1 MKKMEFLV
9 LALSMMVAMVAP
21 ALAAQNPEASQGS
34 YDIAVYISGTDILAE
49 DSNGQVISSG
59 VAGTDDSRVIQTA
72 VNAISDGT
80 ILLQAGTYTLS
91 DSAEVRVSN
100 PEMGSL
106 TVISTPSEARIY
118 LDGADTGKATPYTF
132 TGISPG
138 VHNVSVKLSGYTT
151 PEPQTV
157 TVTAGGEAT
166 ADLVLEA
173 EEPSDVQKP
182 YAAHAVPGR
191 INFVDFDFGGEGVA
205 YHDTTAGNQGDYA
218 YRTDD
223 ADVDT
228 GKRDA
233 VNVPVI
239 AHTYAGEWLLYS
251 QVQVAESGTYDATF
265 YTSTTEDGKSFS
277 VLVDGKKVAT
287 VNAPNTGSW
296 YTFGPTTVQIPLTAG
311 EHTVKIAMD
320 TGWVDMAYVDLKPTS
335 SSPAPSGKPDLVV
348 TDISWDPANPAS
360 GSAVTLSATIK
371 NQGSA
376 PTPAGVKHGVLFTF
390 DDGAAGPGVWSDTH
404 TGSIA
409 PGAWVTVTASGGSAG
424 ATWEAVAGT
433 HTVKAHVDDV
443 NRIAESDETN
453 NVRTEQITVAK
464 VIPTPTPTEE
474 PSDVQKPYAAH
485 TVPGRINFADFDF
498 GGEGVAYHDTTAG
511 NQGDYAYRTDDADVD
526 TGKRD
531 AVNVPVVAHTYAGEW
546 LSYSQVQV
554 AESGTYDATFYTSTT
569 EDGKSFSVLV
579 DGKKVATVNVP
590 NTGNWYTF
598 GPTTVQIPLTAG
610 EHTVKIAMDTGWVD
624 MAYVEFAPAAPTPT
638 PTPTPKP
645 TPAPT
650 PSSEYGADA
659 NPTGNPIGGGN
670 GYTDIISR
678 DDPRVKFIVDT
689 RDELL
694 SALQSARSGDVIYVE
709 GNANIDMSGHFN
721 IQVPAGVTIASN
733 RGENGAAGGRIF
745 QIRLSNDQAADW
757 TPMFKAAGQNV
768 RITGLRIEGP
778 DKTTGSVGQTRLG
791 IFSSYRN
798 LEVDN
803 CEIWGW
809 SGAGVSLYGT
819 GGSDMQ
825 SGGYVHHNYIH
836 HCQMNGLG
844 YGVVVSGGSTS
855 LVEANYIDYCRH
867 AIAGSGLPGDG
878 YEARYNICGPNFIA
892 SYAYQFDM
900 HGTPDPS
907 GSGTMAGDIIKIHH
921 NTFMATG
928 PADSYAALICGIPR
942 VGAYIDHNW
951 FYYDQAPPIAQMN
964 GKGKITMTDNLIGQK
979 KVLYSSGPIRY
990 W

>member
-106 TVISTPSEARIY
+106 AVTSTPSEARIY
-118 LDGADTGKATPYTF
+118 LDGADTGEATPYTF

-138 VHNVSVKLSGYTT
+138 VHNVSVELSGYTT

-166 ADLVLEA
+166 ANIALEA

-182 YAAHAVPGR
+182 YAAHTVPGR

-205 YHDTTAGNQGDYA
+205 YHDTQAGNQGDYA

-233 VNVPVI
+233 VNVPVV
-239 AHTYAGEWLLYS
+239 AHTYAGEWLSYS

-320 TGWVDMAYVDLKPTS
+320 TGWVDMAYV
-335 SSPAPSGKPDLVV
+335 
-348 TDISWDPANPAS
+348 
-360 GSAVTLSATIK
+360 
-371 NQGSA
+371 
-376 PTPAGVKHGVLFTF
+376 
-390 DDGAAGPGVWSDTH
+390 
-404 TGSIA
+404 
-409 PGAWVTVTASGGSAG
+409 
-424 ATWEAVAGT
+424 
-433 HTVKAHVDDV
+433 
-443 NRIAESDETN
+443 
-453 NVRTEQITVAK
+453 
-464 VIPTPTPTEE
+464 
-474 PSDVQKPYAAH
+474 
-485 TVPGRINFADFDF
+485 
-498 GGEGVAYHDTTAG
+498 
-511 NQGDYAYRTDDADVD
+511 
-526 TGKRD
+526 
-531 AVNVPVVAHTYAGEW
+531 
-546 LSYSQVQV
+546 
-554 AESGTYDATFYTSTT
+554 
-569 EDGKSFSVLV
+569 
-579 DGKKVATVNVP
+579 
-590 NTGNWYTF
+590 
-598 GPTTVQIPLTAG
+598 
-610 EHTVKIAMDTGWVD
+610 
-624 MAYVEFAPAAPTPT
+624 EFASVAPTPT

-645 TPAPT
+645 TPTPVPT

-659 NPTGNPIGGGN
+659 NPTGNPIGGGD

-709 GNANIDMSGHFN
+709 GNANIDMSGYVD
-721 IQVPAGVTIASN
+721 IYVPAGVTIASN
-733 RGENGAAGGRIF
+733 RGENGAAGGRIY
-745 QIRLSNDQAADW
+745 QNRDGGGWEYDW
-757 TPMFKAAGQNV
+757 APLFRTAGQNA
-768 RITGLRIEGP
+768 RFTGLRIEGP
-778 DKTTGSVGQTRLG
+778 DKTTSAPRARCAIHAT
-791 IFSSYRN
+791 YP

-803 CEIWGW
+803 CEIAGW
-809 SGAGVSLYGT
+809 SFTGIGIYRTGGVS
-819 GGSDMQ
+819 DMKN
-825 SGGYVHHNYIH
+825 GGYFHHNHIH
-836 HCQMNGLG
+836 HCQWNEMG
-844 YGVVVSGGSTS
+844 YGIVVNDGAVC
-855 LVEANYIDYCRH
+855 LIEANYLEYCRH
-867 AIAGSGLPGDG
+867 AIAGDGNVGTG
-878 YEARYNICGPNFIA
+878 YEARYNIFGPNFIA
-892 SYAYQFDM
+892 NYAFQVDM
-900 HGTPDPS
+900 HGKPNPS
-907 GSGTMAGDIIKIHH
+907 GPGTIAGDTIRIHH

-928 PADSYAALICGIPR
+928 HPAADQMGPLGINPIRIRGVPR
-942 VGAYIDHNW
+942 VGAYVDHNW
-951 FYYDQAPPIAQMN
+951 FYYTLAPPVWQ
-964 GKGKITMTDNLIGQK
+964 TDDYDATPGDKRLSVTANLIGQDR
-979 KVLYSSGPIRY
+979 VLSPSGPIKY
-990 W
+990 Y

>member
-1 MKKMEFLV
+1 MEFLV

-91 DSAEVRVSN
+91 DSADVRVSN

-138 VHNVSVKLSGYTT
+138 VHNVSVELSGYTT
-151 PEPQTV
+151 PEPQTA

-166 ADLVLEA
+166 ADIALEA
-173 EEPSDVQKP
+173 
-182 YAAHAVPGR
+182 
-191 INFVDFDFGGEGVA
+191 
-205 YHDTTAGNQGDYA
+205 
-218 YRTDD
+218 
-223 ADVDT
+223 
-228 GKRDA
+228 
-233 VNVPVI
+233 
-239 AHTYAGEWLLYS
+239 
-251 QVQVAESGTYDATF
+251 
-265 YTSTTEDGKSFS
+265 
-277 VLVDGKKVAT
+277 
-287 VNAPNTGSW
+287 
-296 YTFGPTTVQIPLTAG
+296 
-311 EHTVKIAMD
+311 
-320 TGWVDMAYVDLKPTS
+320 
-335 SSPAPSGKPDLVV
+335 
-348 TDISWDPANPAS
+348 
-360 GSAVTLSATIK
+360 
-371 NQGSA
+371 
-376 PTPAGVKHGVLFTF
+376 
-390 DDGAAGPGVWSDTH
+390 
-404 TGSIA
+404 
-409 PGAWVTVTASGGSAG
+409 
-424 ATWEAVAGT
+424 
-433 HTVKAHVDDV
+433 
-443 NRIAESDETN
+443 
-453 NVRTEQITVAK
+453 
-464 VIPTPTPTEE
+464 EE

-624 MAYVEFAPAAPTPT
+624 IDMAYVEFASVAPTPT
-638 PTPTPKP
+638 PTPTP

-659 NPTGNPIGGGN
+659 NPTGNPIGGGS

>member
-91 DSAEVRVSN
+91 DSADVRVSN

-138 VHNVSVKLSGYTT
+138 VHNVSVELSGYTT
-151 PEPQTV
+151 PEPQTA

-166 ADLVLEA
+166 ADIALEA
-173 EEPSDVQKP
+173 
-182 YAAHAVPGR
+182 
-191 INFVDFDFGGEGVA
+191 
-205 YHDTTAGNQGDYA
+205 
-218 YRTDD
+218 
-223 ADVDT
+223 
-228 GKRDA
+228 
-233 VNVPVI
+233 
-239 AHTYAGEWLLYS
+239 
-251 QVQVAESGTYDATF
+251 
-265 YTSTTEDGKSFS
+265 
-277 VLVDGKKVAT
+277 
-287 VNAPNTGSW
+287 
-296 YTFGPTTVQIPLTAG
+296 
-311 EHTVKIAMD
+311 
-320 TGWVDMAYVDLKPTS
+320 
-335 SSPAPSGKPDLVV
+335 
-348 TDISWDPANPAS
+348 
-360 GSAVTLSATIK
+360 
-371 NQGSA
+371 
-376 PTPAGVKHGVLFTF
+376 
-390 DDGAAGPGVWSDTH
+390 
-404 TGSIA
+404 
-409 PGAWVTVTASGGSAG
+409 
-424 ATWEAVAGT
+424 
-433 HTVKAHVDDV
+433 
-443 NRIAESDETN
+443 
-453 NVRTEQITVAK
+453 
-464 VIPTPTPTEE
+464 EE

-579 DGKKVATVNVP
+579 DGKKVATVNAP
-590 NTGNWYTF
+590 NTGSWYTF

>member
-173 EEPSDVQKP
+173 
-182 YAAHAVPGR
+182 
-191 INFVDFDFGGEGVA
+191 
-205 YHDTTAGNQGDYA
+205 
-218 YRTDD
+218 
-223 ADVDT
+223 
-228 GKRDA
+228 
-233 VNVPVI
+233 
-239 AHTYAGEWLLYS
+239 
-251 QVQVAESGTYDATF
+251 
-265 YTSTTEDGKSFS
+265 
-277 VLVDGKKVAT
+277 
-287 VNAPNTGSW
+287 
-296 YTFGPTTVQIPLTAG
+296 
-311 EHTVKIAMD
+311 
-320 TGWVDMAYVDLKPTS
+320 
-335 SSPAPSGKPDLVV
+335 
-348 TDISWDPANPAS
+348 
-360 GSAVTLSATIK
+360 
-371 NQGSA
+371 
-376 PTPAGVKHGVLFTF
+376 
-390 DDGAAGPGVWSDTH
+390 
-404 TGSIA
+404 
-409 PGAWVTVTASGGSAG
+409 
-424 ATWEAVAGT
+424 
-433 HTVKAHVDDV
+433 
-443 NRIAESDETN
+443 
-453 NVRTEQITVAK
+453 
-464 VIPTPTPTEE
+464 EE

-694 SALQSARSGDVIYVE
+694 SALQNARSGDVIYVE
-709 GNANIDMSGHFN
+709 GNANIDMSGYVD
-721 IQVPAGVTIASN
+721 IYVPAGVTIASN
-733 RGENGAAGGRIF
+733 RGENGAAGGRIY
-745 QIRLSNDQAADW
+745 QNRLTTDTSPAEYW
-757 TPMFKAAGQNV
+757 PPLFKPSGAGA
-768 RITGLRIEGP
+768 RFTGLRIEGP
-778 DKTTGSVGQTRLG
+778 DKTTNAPDARCA
-791 IFSSYRN
+791 IHAYYWM
-798 LEVDN
+798 EVDN

-809 SGAGVSLYGT
+809 SHAGIMALYRPGDV
-819 GGSDMQ
+819 SDMKN
-825 SGGYVHHNYIH
+825 GGYFHHNHIH
-836 HCQMNGLG
+836 HCQMSGLG
-844 YGVVVSGGSTS
+844 YGIVMSDGAVS
-855 LVEANYIDYCRH
+855 LIEANYFDYCRH
-867 AIAGSGLPGDG
+867 AIAGDGIAGEG
-878 YEARYNICGPNFIA
+878 YEARYNICGPNATSHI
-892 SYAYQFDM
+892 FDM
-900 HGTPDPS
+900 HGKPNPS
-907 GSGTMAGDIIKIHH
+907 GSGTIAGDTIRIHH
-921 NTFMATG
+921 NTFMATEPLHAFPVCIRG
-928 PADSYAALICGIPR
+928 VPR
-942 VGAYIDHNW
+942 DGAYIDHNW
-951 FYYDQAPPIAQMN
+951 FYYTQAPPVWQMN
-964 GKGKITMTDNLIGQK
+964 GKGNIYVTDNIIGQNK
-979 KVLYSSGPIRY
+979 TFSPSGPIEY
-990 W
+990 STWDY

>member
-91 DSAEVRVSN
+91 DSADVRVSN

-138 VHNVSVKLSGYTT
+138 VHNVSVELSGYTT
-151 PEPQTV
+151 PEPQTA

-166 ADLVLEA
+166 ADIALEA
-173 EEPSDVQKP
+173 
-182 YAAHAVPGR
+182 
-191 INFVDFDFGGEGVA
+191 
-205 YHDTTAGNQGDYA
+205 
-218 YRTDD
+218 
-223 ADVDT
+223 
-228 GKRDA
+228 
-233 VNVPVI
+233 
-239 AHTYAGEWLLYS
+239 
-251 QVQVAESGTYDATF
+251 
-265 YTSTTEDGKSFS
+265 
-277 VLVDGKKVAT
+277 
-287 VNAPNTGSW
+287 
-296 YTFGPTTVQIPLTAG
+296 
-311 EHTVKIAMD
+311 
-320 TGWVDMAYVDLKPTS
+320 
-335 SSPAPSGKPDLVV
+335 
-348 TDISWDPANPAS
+348 
-360 GSAVTLSATIK
+360 
-371 NQGSA
+371 
-376 PTPAGVKHGVLFTF
+376 
-390 DDGAAGPGVWSDTH
+390 
-404 TGSIA
+404 
-409 PGAWVTVTASGGSAG
+409 
-424 ATWEAVAGT
+424 
-433 HTVKAHVDDV
+433 
-443 NRIAESDETN
+443 
-453 NVRTEQITVAK
+453 
-464 VIPTPTPTEE
+464 EE